1 MTCVKV
7 LHVESSRRHVGS
19 HEELY
24 AVLAEFL
31 HRQVT
36 LLLRKVAMQRVGIV
50 TILYELVGHFCVSMR
65 VQAEDDGINLGI
77 IIHDTLQGQV
87 FVLGMHHV
95 IHVVH
100 RFRPLVA

>member
-1 MTCVKV
+1 MRVILDVVRHTVIDDVRQV
-7 LHVESSRRHVGS
+7 LHIESSRRHVGS

-50 TILYELVGHFCVSMR
+50 TILYELIGHFLR
-65 VQAEDDGINLGI
+65 LHARAAEDD
-77 IIHDTLQGQV
+77 
-87 FVLGMHHV
+87 
-95 IHVVH
+95 
-100 RFRPLVA
+100 A